1 MGKNKSSKSTT
12 DTTNTSLPVS
22 SVLKPQESTH
32 ASTLTTSSSL
42 VGERAVHTGV
52 LLNCNEIASE
62 IGGALGAARQR
73 EAHAHAL
80 AADAT
85 QDANVTETALY
96 ALRAKHRKI
105 FLMKAFGIN
114 PDGTKILDP
123 SLVPENI
130 PSYRSV
136 KSVGQYT
143 EMVHILSR
151 WGDDEQLALLP
162 RDDPELI
169 QTHKF
174 RKKHSKKGYNYASSF
189 RVEVI
194 EKHDGSENTLLIDKK
209 SNKIVSHMLNVYD
222 AIWESHAK
230 IGHMGHDK
238 THDACMEAYYSPTQK
253 LVRIFCQDCFVCL
266 EKQPRVQ
273 AHKGAKQPI
282 ISSNFRDRFQVD
294 LIDMRT
300 IRKEDVYGN
309 TMRWIMTVK
318 DHSTGLIWL
327 AALPYKK
334 ASFVAYELEKY
345 FGFVGYPQI
354 FHTGTF
360 NFTIHISHHV
370 SSLNISYYVVYLT
383 TNASF
388 SITLITQTTVQNSLP
403 PLFASYCFA
412 ITPTVIL
419 SLDAHELHG
428 TRGQWRAETSSSA
441 RFGKAYRVSDDVQV
455 SKITGLN
462 FWDR

>member
-1 MGKNKSSKSTT
+1 MGKHVSSKSST
-12 DTTNTSLPVS
+12 DTTKTSIPVS
-22 SVLKPQESTH
+22 SVLEPQGSTH
-32 ASTLTTSSSL
+32 ASTLTSSV
-42 VGERAVHTGV
+42 VGERAGIR
-52 LLNCNEIASE
+52 LNCNEIASD
-62 IGGALGAARQR
+62 IGGALGAAQQR

-85 QDANVTETALY
+85 QDANVTETALV

-130 PSYRSV
+130 PSYRTV
-136 KSVGQYT
+136 KSVEQYT
-143 EMVHILSR
+143 EMVHILSS
-151 WGDDEQLALLP
+151 WGDDKKLAT
-162 RDDPELI
+162 RHPEFLW
-169 QTHKF
+169 THKF
-174 RKKHSKKGYNYASSF
+174 RKKNSKKGYNYTSSF

-194 EKHDGSENTLLIDKK
+194 EKRNGSESKLLIDKK
-209 SNKIVSHMLNVYD
+209 SNKIVSNMLNIYD

-230 IGHMGHDK
+230 IEHMGHDK
-238 THDACMEAYYSPTQK
+238 THDACKEVYYSPTQK

-273 AHKGAKQPI
+273 EHKGAKQPI
-282 ISSNFRDRFQVD
+282 ISSNFRDRFHVD

-300 IRKEDVYGN
+300 IRKEDVYGV

-334 ASFVAYELEKY
+334 ASFVAFELEKY

-360 NFTIHISHHV
+360 IFTI
-370 SSLNISYYVVYLT
+370 NIMV
-383 TNASF
+383 
-388 SITLITQTTVQNSLP
+388 
-403 PLFASYCFA
+403 
-412 ITPTVIL
+412 
-419 SLDAHELHG
+419 DH
-428 TRGQWRAETSSSA
+428 
-441 RFGKAYRVSDDVQV
+441 
-455 SKITGLN
+455 
-462 FWDR
+462 

>member
-1 MGKNKSSKSTT
+1 VGAHRA
-12 DTTNTSLPVS
+12 
-22 SVLKPQESTH
+22 SVH
-32 ASTLTTSSSL
+32 
-42 VGERAVHTGV
+42 
-52 LLNCNEIASE
+52 LNSNEIALD

-85 QDANVTETALY
+85 QDANVTETALS
-96 ALRAKHRKI
+96 ALRAKHKKI

-114 PDGTKILDP
+114 PDGTKIVDP

-136 KSVGQYT
+136 KSVEQYT
-143 EMVHILSR
+143 EMVYILSN
-151 WGDDEQLALLP
+151 WGDDEMLALLP
-162 RDDPELI
+162 REDPELI
-169 QTHKF
+169 RIHKF
-174 RKKHSKKGYNYASSF
+174 RKKYSRNGYNYASSY

-194 EKHDGSENTLLIDKK
+194 ERRDGSANQVLIEKK
-209 SNKIVSHMLNVYD
+209 SNKIVSNMLNVYD
-222 AIWESHAK
+222 AIWESHAR
-230 IGHMGHDK
+230 IGHLGHDK
-238 THDACMEAYYSPTQK
+238 THDACTESYYSPTQK

-266 EKQPRVQ
+266 ERQPRVQ
-273 AHKGAKQPI
+273 QHKGAKQPI

-300 IRKEDVYGN
+300 IRKEDVYGQI
-309 TMRWIMTVK
+309 MRWIMTVK

-334 ASFVAYELEKY
+334 ASFVAFELEKY

-360 NFTIHISHHV
+360 NFTIHFMIV
-370 SSLNISYYVVYLT
+370 KNILVIMLFYLT
-383 TNASF
+383 ITDFFA
-388 SITLITQTTVQNSLP
+388 ITLITQTTVKNSLP
-403 PLFASYCFA
+403 PLFASCCFA

-428 TRGQWRAETSSSA
+428 TRGQWKAETSS
-441 RFGKAYRVSDDVQV
+441 
-455 SKITGLN
+455 
-462 FWDR
+462 